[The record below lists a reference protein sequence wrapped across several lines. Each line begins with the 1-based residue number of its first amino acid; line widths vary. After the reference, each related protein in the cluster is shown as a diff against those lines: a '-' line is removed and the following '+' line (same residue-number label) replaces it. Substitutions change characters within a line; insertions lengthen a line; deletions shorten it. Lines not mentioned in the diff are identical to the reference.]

1 MFFNKYTLFFAFLF
15 WIGVAQAQQDSLLL
29 HPEKLA
35 EKDIYIPMET
45 QKKNIKIISG
55 SHFPIAA
62 GDLPFSVHVITREE
76 IRRNGY
82 ETLVDALKMVPG
94 IRVSQ
99 PGSATEG
106 ETFLMRGLLGNTYTK
121 ILINDVPVKPSMLA
135 SMPIGAQLPIKEAER
150 IEIIFGAGA
159 ALYGSDA
166 GAGVINI
173 ITRESDK
180 PVFMQADL
188 AVGTGVYSSVNVM
201 FGGRLGRDKRIF
213 NYLAYGSNV
222 LFERRNIFNNKNNFD
237 PLTYVDSPSDTAFAL
252 LPNYGGTAANPIL
265 TNTGHLSR
273 KFGFNLKY
281 KRLTLSAET
290 MYRRDHS
297 SLGLNPVAYSYR
309 NPQTYTGESILKF
322 NLNIYKEKEKKNRKT
337 DFTYVRYKLDS
348 RSSILPVQNRLSLM
362 LLDAATAKANLNGN
376 DSTLQ
381 YFTQSYNKY
390 LNGLRY
396 MFGESSEFRVE
407 HVRNYRL
414 FQYITLTVG
423 TNVKFVD
430 GYPLTSLLARPTLD
444 NRNQL
449 FSSGSEYLNDE
460 NVFPVSAF
468 SGGFSESNAFS
479 QLFYN
484 GNKLKLAAG
493 FNYTNVGL
501 SLGDEINGNFSGTSP
516 RLAGLYNIV
525 DNVNIRTA
533 WGISY
538 RTQNIAYRSNSY
550 VVNSQEGKPLF
561 RSKLNIMPEKTTSWE
576 SGIRW
581 KREGGNVGA
590 DLTLF
595 VNRTSRLLRYRYDG
609 GFSDPDST
617 IFTGHLGYTNFENS
631 FVKYTGGQASLFF
644 ETVFNDKKY
653 SDGLL
658 SYSWLN
664 VKSGVSGLDEGFFLS
679 PPHGSTLQFRNS
691 FTLFKESTII
701 VDIIR
706 YKDIAT
712 AYFPKTKSKFWTW
725 DIVWRYAFTNR
736 FDCYLKIIN
745 LFNKEYSGIQPEAD
759 PMDLLRYN
767 PQSGFFLRL
776 GMNYNIE

>member
-1 MFFNKYTLFFAFLF
+1 MGFNKYLVFFAAVCCLGSAF
-15 WIGVAQAQQDSLLL
+15 AQADSLLL
-29 HPEKLA
+29 QPKNLGER
-35 EKDIYIPMET
+35 DIYVPLET
-45 QKKNIKIISG
+45 GKKNVKIISG
-55 SHFPIAA
+55 SRFPVAA
-62 GDLPFSVHVITREE
+62 ADLPFSTHVITREE

-188 AVGTGVYSSVNVM
+188 SVGTGVFSSVNVL
-201 FGGRLGRDKRIF
+201 FGGRLGRDKQIF

-222 LFERRNIFNNKNNFD
+222 LFERRNIFNNKDNFD
-237 PLTYVDSPSDTAFAL
+237 PLTYVSSPSDTAYAM
-252 LPNYGGTAANPIL
+252 LPNYGGTAANPII
-265 TNTGHLSR
+265 TNAGHLSR
-273 KFGFNLKY
+273 KFGFNIKY

-322 NLNIYKEKEKKNRKT
+322 NLNIFKEKEKKNRKT
-337 DFTYVRYKLDS
+337 DFSYIRYKLDS
-348 RSSILPVQNRLSLM
+348 RSSVLPVRNRLSLM
-362 LLDAATAKANLNGN
+362 LLDAATANANLLGN
-376 DSTLQ
+376 DSTIQ
-381 YFTQSYNKY
+381 YFTQSYGKY

-396 MFGESSEFRVE
+396 MFGESNELRVE

-414 FQYITLTVG
+414 FKYITLTAG
-423 TNVKFVD
+423 ANVKIVD
-430 GYPLTSLLARPTLD
+430 GFPFTGLLARPTLE
-444 NRNQL
+444 NSTKFFN
-449 FSSGSEYLNDE
+449 SGSEFFNDE
-460 NVFPVSAF
+460 SVFPVRYIAGS
-468 SGGFSESNAFS
+468 FSEFNGFS

-484 GNKLKLAAG
+484 GYKLKLAGG
-493 FNYTNVGL
+493 FNYTSVGL
-501 SLGDEINGNFSGTSP
+501 WTGEEFNGNFSGTSP
-516 RLAGLYNIV
+516 RLAGLWNIV
-525 DNVNIRTA
+525 DNVNIRSA

-550 VVNSQEGKPLF
+550 TVNSLAEKQLYRAPLDI
-561 RSKLNIMPEKTTSWE
+561 LPEKTTSWE

-581 KREGGNVGA
+581 KTDGGNVGA

-595 VNRTSRLLRYRYDG
+595 INNTSRLLRYRYDG
-609 GFSDPDST
+609 GFLDADST
-617 IFTGHLGYTNFENS
+617 SYFGQLGYTNLENS
-631 FVKYTGGQASLFF
+631 SVKYTGGQVSLFF
-644 ETVFNDKKY
+644 ETVLNDKKY
-653 SDGLL
+653 TDGLL

-664 VKSGVSGLDEGFFLS
+664 VKTGVSGLEEGFFIA

-691 FTLFKESTII
+691 FTLLKESTII

-712 AYFPKTKSKFWTW
+712 AFSPGPDTKFWTW

-736 FDCYLKIIN
+736 FDCYFKIIN
-745 LFNKEYSGIQPEAD
+745 LFNKEYSGIQPEAH
-759 PMDLLRYN
+759 PSDLLRYN
-767 PQSGFFLRL
+767 PQTGFFLRL